1 MNQIRP
7 EPQSRV
13 FWFPF
18 APHMVK
24 FLHLDTRFALKLEL
38 YVLRH
43 GEAGRSI
50 SPSAR
55 DSRRSLT
62 EDGRQEVSEVADSI
76 GSLRIRF
83 DHIVS
88 SPLSR
93 AAETALLVAKTTRPR
108 VEVEFWDELKPE
120 GDSKKFRS
128 RLAKLGENSIV
139 LAVGH
144 EPFLTGFIS
153 EVVGGPGARL
163 VLKKS
168 GLARISVSSFEPE
181 FRGQLRWLL
190 SPRILKR
197 IS

>member
-1 MNQIRP
+1 LTR
-7 EPQSRV
+7 SR
-13 FWFPF
+13 FPNPDDVR
-18 APHMVK
+18 AYKVK
-24 FLHLDTRFALKLEL
+24 FLPMDLPTGSGLEL
-38 YVLRH
+38 YILRH
-43 GEAGRSI
+43 GEAGRSLA
-50 SPSAR
+50 PSTR
-55 DSRRSLT
+55 DSRRPLT
-62 EDGRQEVSEVADSI
+62 EDGRKEVSEVAESI
-76 GSLRIRF
+76 ASLKIRF

-93 AAETALLVAKTTRPR
+93 AAETALLVAKTAKPS

-120 GDSKKFRS
+120 GDSKKFCS
-128 RLAKLGENSIV
+128 RLAKLGENSVV

-144 EPFLTGFIS
+144 EPYLTGLIS
-153 EVVGGPGARL
+153 EITGGPGARL